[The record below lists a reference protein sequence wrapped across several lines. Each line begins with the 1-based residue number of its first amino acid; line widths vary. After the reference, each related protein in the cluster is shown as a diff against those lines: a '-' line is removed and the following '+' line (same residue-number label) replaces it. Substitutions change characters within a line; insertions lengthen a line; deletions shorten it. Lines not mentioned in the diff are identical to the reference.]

1 MLKYCLTQWN
11 KNEDKLKEVLSK
23 NTELNDYITLVK
35 LTFDTIFNIDNKY
48 RVELD
53 IENITEIDNGE
64 YQGTL
69 LYLIPFKTYQPCEY
83 EYLMTYVNYGSCSGC
98 DTLESILSDGEYDS
112 KVPTV
117 QQLKDYMSLCRDL
130 VNNTIKPYNGGW
142 REDEDFK
149 TVEIQCG

>member
-35 LTFDTIFNIDNKY
+35 LTFDTIFNMDNKY
-48 RVELD
+48 GVELD
-53 IENITEIDNGE
+53 IENITEINNGE

-69 LYLIPFKTYQPCEY
+69 LYLIPFKTYQPYEY

-130 VNNTIKPYNGGW
+130 INNTVKPYNGGW